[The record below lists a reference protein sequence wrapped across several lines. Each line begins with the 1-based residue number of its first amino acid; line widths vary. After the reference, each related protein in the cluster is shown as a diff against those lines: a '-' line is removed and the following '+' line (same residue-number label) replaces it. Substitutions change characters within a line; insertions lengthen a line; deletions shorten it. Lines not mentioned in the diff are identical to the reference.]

1 MFWGASSI
9 ETSRVSNRLSMKSA
23 ERVLISQ
30 GRKLS
35 LTKINKNSLVKSF
48 HKLIFY
54 NVIKLSAIINIFLCI
69 RTYPSIF
76 ELLSA
81 QGTPRV
87 DHLFFF
93 K

>member
-1 MFWGASSI
+1 MFWGATSV
-9 ETSRVSNRLSMKSA
+9 ETSRVSNSLSMKSA

-48 HKLIFY
+48 HKLIFFY

-69 RTYPSIF
+69 RTHPSIF
-76 ELLSA
+76 EILSS
-81 QGTPRV
+81 QETPSL
-87 DHLFFF
+87 DFFV